1 MKKLFLLVLV
11 LASATCLR
19 AQPGMDEQLAA
30 QYFQQGDYE
39 KAILYYEKLYKQQP
53 TDYYYEQLFK
63 SHVGLQQIEEAQKLV
78 KERMRKQDGDPRY
91 PIDLGSLYKLTGD
104 TDKAQK
110 EFDRALKMMRA
121 DQGSI
126 RSVANH
132 FQRVEEL
139 DLALQA
145 YERGQ
150 RMMNDEVGFQFEI
163 ASLHAQKGDVPKMII
178 AYMDLLAANEAYI
191 QSVQNALS
199 RFLDFS
205 MADARTEALRTEL
218 LRRIQRDPSRT
229 IFQELLIWLY
239 IQQKDLTAAFIQ
251 SKALDKRNDE
261 GGLRLMELARI
272 ATANKDHATAYKC
285 YDHVVSLG
293 KNDGNYLLARTGAVH
308 TRYQQLT
315 EQPEPSLADLQ
326 ELDQR
331 MANTLS
337 ELGLN
342 KGTLELLR
350 ERAHLKAYFLEQQAE
365 AIELLEEGIYLPG
378 IEVKSQA
385 QLKLDLGD
393 IHLLSGDIWEASL
406 LYSQVDLDFKYD
418 VLGHEARLRNAKV
431 SFYSGDF
438 LWAQAQLEV
447 LKASTS
453 KLIANDAMEL
463 SLRITDNL
471 GLDSNAAPLSF
482 FARAELL
489 RVQHLYDRALL
500 TLDSL
505 DQEYPMHSLG
515 DDVLYERYRI
525 AHARRQYEQAA
536 GFLQKVIELHPLDIL
551 VDNALFELAK
561 LYEGPLADTEKAK
574 EYYQKL
580 LFEQTGSIFVPE
592 ARERFRAL
600 RGDQLEAPPDPPAPA
615 PQP

>member
-1 MKKLFLLVLV
+1 
-11 LASATCLR
+11 
-19 AQPGMDEQLAA
+19 
-30 QYFQQGDYE
+30 
-39 KAILYYEKLYKQQP
+39 
-53 TDYYYEQLFK
+53 
-63 SHVGLQQIEEAQKLV
+63 
-78 KERMRKQDGDPRY
+78 
-91 PIDLGSLYKLTGD
+91 
-104 TDKAQK
+104 
-110 EFDRALKMMRA
+110 
-121 DQGSI
+121 
-126 RSVANH
+126 
-132 FQRVEEL
+132 
-139 DLALQA
+139 
-145 YERGQ
+145 
-150 RMMNDEVGFQFEI
+150 
-163 ASLHAQKGDVPKMII
+163 
-178 AYMDLLAANEAYI
+178 
-191 QSVQNALS
+191 
-199 RFLDFS
+199 
-205 MADARTEALRTEL
+205 
-218 LRRIQRDPSRT
+218 
-229 IFQELLIWLY
+229 
-239 IQQKDLTAAFIQ
+239 
-251 SKALDKRNDE
+251 
-261 GGLRLMELARI
+261 
-272 ATANKDHATAYKC
+272 
-285 YDHVVSLG
+285 
-293 KNDGNYLLARTGAVH
+293 
-308 TRYQQLT
+308 
-315 EQPEPSLADLQ
+315 
-326 ELDQR
+326 
-331 MANTLS
+331 
-337 ELGLN
+337 
-342 KGTLELLR
+342 
-350 ERAHLKAYFLEQQAE
+350 
-365 AIELLEEGIYLPG
+365 
-378 IEVKSQA
+378 
-385 QLKLDLGD
+385 
-393 IHLLSGDIWEASL
+393 
-406 LYSQVDLDFKYD
+406 

-438 LWAQAQLEV
+438 RWAQAQLEV

-536 GFLQKVIELHPLDIL
+536 GYLQKVIELHPLDIL

>member
-1 MKKLFLLVLV
+1 MKKLLLLVQVLV
-11 LASATCLR
+11 AATGLY

-63 SHVGLQQIEEAQKLV
+63 SHLGLQHIEEAQKLV
-78 KERMRKQDGDPRY
+78 KERMRKQDAEPRY
-91 PIDLGSLYKLTGD
+91 PIDLGSLYKLASEPE
-104 TDKAQK
+104 KAQK
-110 EFDRALKMMRA
+110 EFDRALKMIRA
-121 DQGSI
+121 DQSSV

-163 ASLHAQKGDVPKMII
+163 ASLHAQKGDVPKMIT
-178 AYMDLLAANEAYI
+178 AYMDLLATNEAYI

-205 MADARTEALRTEL
+205 VADARTEALRTEL

-261 GGLRLMELARI
+261 GGIRLMELARI

-315 EQPEPSLADLQ
+315 EEAAPSLPDLQ

-342 KGTLELLR
+342 KGTIELLR
-350 ERAHLKAYFLEQQAE
+350 ERAHLKAYFLEQHAE

-471 GLDSNAAPLSF
+471 GLDSNSAPLSF

-536 GFLQKVIELHPLDIL
+536 GYLQKVIELHPLDIL
-551 VDNALFELAK
+551 VDNALFDLAK
-561 LYEGPLADTEKAK
+561 LYEGPLADKEKAK
-574 EYYQKL
+574 DHYQKL

-600 RGDQLEAPPDPPAPA
+600 RGDQLEAPPEPTPPA